1 MFFGLLTALVLVE
14 GETWVTYLLAALRRW
29 RERRVRVPPCVWR
42 YTPRLRMRRKDLFT
56 RWVLMAGCSR
66 LSWIFQRDRMTED
79 YYREEYRENHAGLR
93 VINDVRE
100 DAAKMMIFEMKR
112 VSSAEMEFSVDIETV
127 RWGTTVDNE
136 EEQDGLKIPLM
147 KMRFMEVQRE

>member
-1 MFFGLLTALVLVE
+1 M
-14 GETWVTYLLAALRRW
+14 
-29 RERRVRVPPCVWR
+29 
-42 YTPRLRMRRKDLFT
+42 FT